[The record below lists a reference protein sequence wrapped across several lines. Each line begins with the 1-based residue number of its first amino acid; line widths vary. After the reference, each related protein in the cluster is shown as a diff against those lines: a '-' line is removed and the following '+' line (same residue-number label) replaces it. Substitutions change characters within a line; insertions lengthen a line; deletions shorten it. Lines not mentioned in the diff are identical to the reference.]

1 MPRFSLLSDWLAWL
15 ETLHPQAI
23 DLGLSRIHQVANKLN
38 LLCAPSP
45 ISHEYSAALAV
56 ESGRVFTV
64 AGTNGKG
71 SCVATIEQTL
81 IAQHYKVGSYTSP
94 HLHHYCER
102 IRIDGKPVD
111 DSLVC
116 DAFAAID
123 EARGNISLTYFEFG
137 TLAALWI
144 FVQQQIPYIVL
155 EVGLGGRLDAVNIV
169 DADIAIVTSIAV
181 DHEEWLGSD
190 REVIAVEKLG
200 VTRKDRPTVIAEQ
213 DLTKSL
219 LDFIQTQQAED
230 LVGDREE
237 DRVESSV
244 DDGIVAV
251 INQHFTASLLGDK
264 QWRWQRDRLADNDA
278 EAITLPL
285 PTLPLDSVVA
295 GLQALHMSQLLPE
308 SLESCSLLLNTILSK
323 LHLNGRYQTCKYQNR
338 EIVFDV
344 AHNPAAAQ
352 VLRNRLQLDKSSAHP
367 NATILAVFAV
377 MDDKDILAIIDVLS
391 DQIDQWFVGEL
402 VTNQRAASLSTL
414 NNALRKANQP
424 CRTFYT
430 VEQAFDKAVSES
442 SEHDRIVVFG
452 SFFTVA
458 AIQGHSR
465 L

>member
-38 LLCAPSP
+38 LLRAPSS
-45 ISHEYSAALAV
+45 ISHEHSAALAV
-56 ESGRVFTV
+56 EAGRVFTV

-123 EARGNISLTYFEFG
+123 EARGDISLTYFEFG

-200 VTRKDRPTVIAEQ
+200 VTRKGRPTVIAEQ

-219 LDFIQTQQAED
+219 LDFIQAQQAED
-230 LVGDREE
+230 L
-237 DRVESSV
+237 VESSV

-251 INQHFTASLLGDK
+251 INQHFMARLLGDK
-264 QWRWQRDRLADNDA
+264 QWRWQRDLLANNDA

-295 GLQALHMSQLLPE
+295 GLQALHMSQLLPD
-308 SLESCSLLLNTILSK
+308 SVESCSLLLNTILSK
-323 LHLNGRYQTCKYQNR
+323 LHLNGRYQACEYQNR
-338 EIVFDV
+338 KVVFDV

-391 DQIDQWFVGEL
+391 DQVDQWFVGEL

-414 NNALRKANQP
+414 NNALKKANQP
-424 CRTFYT
+424 CRTFDT

-458 AIQGHSR
+458 AIQAHSG

>member
-23 DLGLSRIHQVANKLN
+23 DFGLSRIHQVANKLN

-144 FVQQQIPYIVL
+144 FVQQQIPYVVL

-230 LVGDREE
+230 LVGDR
-237 DRVESSV
+237 V

>member
-38 LLCAPSP
+38 LLRAPSF
-45 ISHEYSAALAV
+45 ISHEHSAALAV
-56 ESGRVFTV
+56 EAGRVFTV

-102 IRIDGKPVD
+102 IRIDGKPAD

-144 FVQQQIPYIVL
+144 FVQQQIPYVVL

-230 LVGDREE
+230 LV
-237 DRVESSV
+237 ES
-244 DDGIVAV
+244 
-251 INQHFTASLLGDK
+251 
-264 QWRWQRDRLADNDA
+264 
-278 EAITLPL
+278 
-285 PTLPLDSVVA
+285 
-295 GLQALHMSQLLPE
+295 
-308 SLESCSLLLNTILSK
+308 
-323 LHLNGRYQTCKYQNR
+323 
-338 EIVFDV
+338 
-344 AHNPAAAQ
+344 
-352 VLRNRLQLDKSSAHP
+352 
-367 NATILAVFAV
+367 
-377 MDDKDILAIIDVLS
+377 
-391 DQIDQWFVGEL
+391 
-402 VTNQRAASLSTL
+402 
-414 NNALRKANQP
+414 
-424 CRTFYT
+424 
-430 VEQAFDKAVSES
+430 
-442 SEHDRIVVFG
+442 
-452 SFFTVA
+452 
-458 AIQGHSR
+458 
-465 L
+465 

>member
-1 MPRFSLLSDWLAWL
+1 MSRFSQLSDWLAWL

-23 DLGLSRIHQVANKLN
+23 DLGLSRIHQVANRLG
-38 LLCAPSP
+38 LLRTPSS

-56 ESGRVFTV
+56 DAGRVFTV

-81 IAQHYKVGSYTSP
+81 LAQHYKVGSYTSP
-94 HLHHYCER
+94 HIHDYCER

-111 DSLVC
+111 DRLVC
-116 DAFAAID
+116 DAFTAID
-123 EARGNISLTYFEFG
+123 EARGDISLTYFEFG

-200 VTRKDRPTVIAEQ
+200 VTRKGRPAVITEQ
-213 DLTKSL
+213 HLTKSL
-219 LDFIQTQQAED
+219 LNFIQAHQID
-230 LVGDREE
+230 SNVG
-237 DRVESSV
+237 
-244 DDGIVAV
+244 GNTVAV
-251 INQHFTASLLGDK
+251 INQHFSTSLLGDK
-264 QWRWQRDRLADNDA
+264 QWRWQFDLVADNEA
-278 EAITLPL
+278 EAIILPL

-295 GLQALHMSQLLPE
+295 GLQALHMSQLLPD
-308 SLESCSLLLNTILSK
+308 SIQLCSILLKTMLSK
-323 LHLNGRYQTCKYQNR
+323 LHLNGRYQTCEHRNR
-338 EIVFDV
+338 GIVFDV

-352 VLRNRLQLDKSSAHP
+352 VLRNRLQLDRSPVHPSA
-367 NATILAVFAV
+367 NTLAVFAV
-377 MDDKDILAIIDVLS
+377 MDDKDIVSIIDILS
-391 DQIDQWFVGEL
+391 DQIDEWFIGEL
-402 VTNQRAASLSTL
+402 AANQRAASLSTL
-414 NNALRKANQP
+414 KNVLQSANQEY
-424 CRTFYT
+424 RTFDA
-430 VEQAFDKAVSES
+430 VEQAFDEAVSES
-442 SEHDRIVVFG
+442 SEHDRIVIFG

-458 AIQGHSR
+458 AIQTHSG